1 MLKFFVCLL
10 MLLVLGPAA
19 ALAQEI
25 TAEVRTWSGQAYKVS
40 DPTFE
45 VFYTIVPT
53 VTAALGGAGGYA
65 PGAGGPL
72 TPGGPATTGGE
83 TQLAQPT
90 ATIGVGTIGFQAGTA
105 MQAASGTLLPT
116 GPASKQG
123 RRQQEF
129 LTMFRSGVEFHVP
142 VSNLRSLIFQRQ
154 PVSQSPLPPYASQSH
169 FRHAAVAVLVDGAK
183 VEADYVNLGTAILRG
198 VLPQGTIDIP
208 WDDIETVSFL
218 R

>member
-1 MLKFFVCLL
+1 MLKVAACVLI
-10 MLLVLGPAA
+10 LLVLGPAA
-19 ALAQEI
+19 GLAQEV
-25 TAEVRTWSGQAYKVS
+25 TAEVRTWSGQSYKVTE
-40 DPTFE
+40 PTFE

-65 PGAGGPL
+65 PGPAGPVA
-72 TPGGPATTGGE
+72 PGAPAATGGE

-90 ATIGVGTIGFQAGTA
+90 ATIGVGTIGFQAGTS
-105 MQAASGTLLPT
+105 MQAAAGTLLPT

-142 VSNLRSLIFQRQ
+142 VSSLRSLTFLRQ
-154 PVSQSPLPPYASQSH
+154 PVNPSPLPPYVSRTH
-169 FRHAAVAVLVDGAK
+169 FRHAAVAVLLDGSK
-183 VEADYVNLGTAILRG
+183 VEADYTNLGTAILRG
-198 VLPQGTIDIP
+198 MLPQGTIDIP